1 MFKKETSKDQTGETA
16 SLKTTKARRTSEETE
31 NLIEGFG
38 NYMGSMDKRDGYIS
52 APLVSLIPSVKNGRI
67 GQAQLL
73 EALPVI
79 VGLIQSLVAEGKT
92 SIPPVIELAD
102 SPDFPKLQQSALMLL
117 GSCID
122 LANSFIENGGYADTP
137 PKVYP
142 AVDGKHAMKIGHR
155 RYIAYCLAQPITG
168 VTTIDVIID
177 KGSNTQSDDFGQAV
191 GRIAENSARED
202 NSVAELIYSFKEVYD
217 LSLSRTGQRPN
228 ITHLARATNIERT
241 QLSRIIDMVE
251 NGAGDDIEL
260 LNKIHES
267 KIEDIVSLNL
277 LFQQP
282 TEQWNE
288 AFNQLVAL
296 GASEFR
302 EKYRSLKDNGGVGE
316 SVKTDPVKD
325 SKPKKEKPLIGKK
338 YAPSLEKIIG
348 LVEEHKS
355 EWFEGIDPSATA
367 DEKLKWV
374 LEKLSNEKA

>member
-1 MFKKETSKDQTGETA
+1 MFKKETPQNQAGNNVSP
-16 SLKTTKARRTSEETE
+16 KTTKPRKTSEETE
-31 NLIEGFG
+31 HLIQGFG
-38 NYMGSMDKRDGYIS
+38 SYMGSMDKRDGYIS
-52 APLVSLIPSVKNGRI
+52 APLAALIPSVKNGRI

-73 EALPVI
+73 ESLPSI
-79 VGLIQSLVAEGKT
+79 VELIQSLVAEGKT
-92 SIPPVIELAD
+92 SIPSVNELAV
-102 SPDFPKLQQSALMLL
+102 SAAFPKLKESSLMLL
-117 GSCID
+117 ESCID
-122 LANSFIENGGYADTP
+122 LANSFIENGGYADSP

-168 VTTIDVIID
+168 VSSIDVIID
-177 KGSNTQSDDFGQAV
+177 KGSNTQEDELGQAV

-217 LSLSRTGQRPN
+217 LSISRTGERPN
-228 ITHLARATNIERT
+228 ITHLSRATNIERT

-260 LNKIHES
+260 LNRIHES

-282 TEQWNE
+282 ADQWNDV
-288 AFNQLVAL
+288 FNQLVAL
-296 GASEFR
+296 GSSEFR
-302 EKYRSLKDNGGVGE
+302 EKFRSLKESGGEGD
-316 SVKTDPVKD
+316 SAKTVPLKTI
-325 SKPKKEKPLIGKK
+325 KQKKQKPLIEKK

-348 LVEEHKS
+348 LVQEHKS
-355 EWFEGIDPSATA
+355 EWFEGIDPSASA
-367 DEKLKWV
+367 DEKLKWI